1 MLRKCYGSVTGLTWN
16 ELIINKLRIYNLGE
30 IGGENYSFILR
41 GAYTSIA
48 IIVLPFG
55 LLAKGKERRTKG
67 F

>member
-1 MLRKCYGSVTGLTWN
+1 MTWN

-41 GAYTSIA
+41 GDYAFIA
-48 IIVLPFG
+48 IMVLPFG

-67 F
+67 FLVIFKKR